1 MKRQS
6 LGLALVLAAVAV
18 GVSGVRANAQS
29 YKGTFTLDKQVR
41 WGQAVLPAGNYT
53 LLIDSPQHG
62 SIATIRGEHK
72 SVMVMANAAEEDV
85 STKASSLLLI
95 GDSRTPSVRALHLA
109 EAGINLYYP
118 VGKRELELEARSRQD
133 ALQIPV
139 DIRGK

>member
-6 LGLALVLAAVAV
+6 FGLALIVGTVAV
-18 GVSGVRANAQS
+18 CLSGAQANAQS
-29 YKGTFTLDKQVR
+29 YKGTFKLDEQVR
-41 WGQAVLPAGNYT
+41 WGAAVLPAGNYT
-53 LLIDSPQHG
+53 LVINSPERG

-72 SVMVMANAAEEDV
+72 SIMIMANAAEEDA

-95 GDSRTPSVRALHLA
+95 GDSSTRSVRAFHLA
-109 EAGINLYYP
+109 EAGMNLYYA
-118 VGKRELELEARSRQD
+118 VGKYEMELEARNRQD